1 MYIFCLCLESHNIDT
16 RILYS
21 QLELD
26 EVRMELANF
35 LGGHMLDRQALLI
48 LDVGTMSSFP
58 SNFDKMDVMFLKF
71 AKDRDNPTE
80 GSLSVGDNSVST
92 SQPFATPTPRRRSQ
106 SRLLEL
112 ELYVAANGQ
121 ISITITHGAKKPISP
136 HIFSI
141 HCLKYT
147 NVGKDYIEIIKGDLQ
162 MLSTFKEFRDDC
174 HRHFKRYNDPEK
186 THANPPYILVE
197 HNENW
202 HYLCDHYLSGAFQSN
217 HGPTKLLDRSSLTII
232 ATGRSHF
239 YNDSTS
245 SLSKEGK
252 TNAGTL
258 VLVYRRG
265 YFVTLWRRD
274 MREDDPRYR
283 MTYEA
288 R

>member
-1 MYIFCLCLESHNIDT
+1 MWTNTCHMNAKQITTNDS
-16 RILYS
+16 
-21 QLELD
+21 D
-26 EVRMELANF
+26 EPC
-35 LGGHMLDRQALLI
+35 
-48 LDVGTMSSFP
+48 TMSSFP

-136 HIFSI
+136 HAKIT
-141 HCLKYT
+141 L
-147 NVGKDYIEIIKGDLQ
+147 
-162 MLSTFKEFRDDC
+162 
-174 HRHFKRYNDPEK
+174 
-186 THANPPYILVE
+186 
-197 HNENW
+197 
-202 HYLCDHYLSGAFQSN
+202 
-217 HGPTKLLDRSSLTII
+217 RSSK
-232 ATGRSHF
+232 ATYSGSLCLI
-239 YNDSTS
+239 SMIKQLIG
-245 SLSKEGK
+245 SLSIRCSAPLKSSGTTVIGTSKE

-274 MREDDPRYR
+274 MREDVG
-283 MTYEA
+283 
-288 R
+288 